1 MGWKQS
7 LTTVNHQSG
16 MIRASALAGLALIW
30 ASTGCWAQNQA
41 EPESTDPP
49 QKDLGEPQKPKEPD
63 ARDLILFS
71 DETERIGPLTK
82 KLTRNVLLDQA
93 AIWTSPLHM
102 SRDDVIAWGIIGAGI
117 GGAIASD
124 HWTVKQLPNTVDQVS
139 ISQDVSQLGAAYTVL
154 PITAGLYIGGA
165 IFHNPK
171 ARETGILGG
180 EALLDSLIVEEALKV
195 TIRRPRPLEDNGSGS
210 FFAGGASFPSGHA
223 TQSFALASVVAH
235 EYNKN
240 ILYPIA
246 AYGLASLVSFS
257 RLSGQQ
263 HFPSDIV
270 AGGAIGWYIGRYV
283 FKTHVDHSIHARPAS
298 KLSQLRPV
306 AIPQFDSAT
315 GTRGV
320 VLMWSQTSS
329 LGAH

>member
-1 MGWKQS
+1 
-7 LTTVNHQSG
+7 VNHQSR
-16 MIRASALAGLALIW
+16 MRRTFVLAGVALIW
-30 ASTGCWAQNQA
+30 TSGGCWAQDQV
-41 EPESTDPP
+41 EPENSAPP
-49 QKDLGEPQKPKEPD
+49 PKDLGEPKTPREPD
-63 ARDLILFS
+63 ARDRVLFS
-71 DETERIGPLTK
+71 DETERIGPLTR
-82 KLTRNVLLDQA
+82 KLTRNVLMDQA

-102 SRDDVIAWGIIGAGI
+102 SRDDVISWSIIGAGI
-117 GGAIASD
+117 GGLIASD

-139 ISQDVSQLGAAYTVL
+139 ISQNVSQIGAAYTVL
-154 PITAGLYIGGA
+154 PVTAGLYIGGA
-165 IFHNPK
+165 VFHNPK

-195 TIRRPRPLEDNGSGS
+195 TIRRSRPLEDNGSGR

-235 EYNKN
+235 EYNKGVL
-240 ILYPIA
+240 IPIT

-298 KLSQLRPV
+298 KLSRLRPV
-306 AIPQFDSAT
+306 AIPQFDAAT

-320 VLMWSQTSS
+320 VLMWSQTPSS

>member
-1 MGWKQS
+1 MRRT
-7 LTTVNHQSG
+7 L
-16 MIRASALAGLALIW
+16 ALASLALIW
-30 ASTGCWAQNQA
+30 TAGGCWAQDQV
-41 EPESTDPP
+41 EPEDATPP
-49 QKDLGEPQKPKEPD
+49 QKDSGEPKTPKEPD
-63 ARDLILFS
+63 ARDRVLFS

-82 KLTRNVLLDQA
+82 KLTRNVLMDQA

-102 SRDDVIAWGIIGAGI
+102 SRNDMISWGIIGAGI
-117 GGAIASD
+117 GGLIASD

-139 ISQDVSQLGAAYTVL
+139 ISQNVSQVGAAYTVL

-195 TIRRPRPLEDNGSGS
+195 TIRRPRPLQDNGSGS

-235 EYNKN
+235 EYNKSVVV
-240 ILYPIA
+240 PIA

-270 AGGAIGWYIGRYV
+270 AGSAIGWYIGRYV

-298 KLSQLRPV
+298 KLTQLRPV
-306 AIPQFDSAT
+306 AIPQFDAAT

-320 VLMWSQTSS
+320 VLMWSQTPSS
-329 LGAH
+329 LGAY